1 MPTKIKKAVHVAF
14 DPPSVEEVRDTCT
27 HREYP
32 AWACTLEYAREFLDH
47 YGAINWTRNEGRTP
61 ITSWPGALGTYHR
74 YSKEFRAR
82 DAAQG
87 VKGPKIREY
96 TIPPPIAGPEPTTSD
111 AAQRFADDLPK
122 P

>member
-14 DPPSVEEVRDTCT
+14 DPPSEEEVRDTCT

-32 AWACTLEYAREFLDH
+32 DWACTLEYARGFIDH
-47 YGAINWTRNEGRTP
+47 YGAINWTRNEGKTP

-82 DAAQG
+82 AVA
-87 VKGPKIREY
+87 GPIIKDY
-96 TIPPPIAGPEPTTSD
+96 TLPPPIAGPEPDTSD
-111 AAQRFADDLPK
+111 AAQRIADNLMK
-122 P
+122 R